1 MLEVPQALLDERRAK
16 GLDLFD
22 EMWEGEL
29 HMVPAPSS
37 DHQRLA
43 GDLYLVLAPLARA
56 AGLVPFYET
65 GLYRADDDWRV
76 PDQLYA
82 RPEQVSARG
91 AEGGVPMVVELRSPH
106 DETDAKLGWYAALG
120 VGQVLVIDP
129 TTRTANASRLEV
141 LGVDLATVA
150 GPALRLDWAGGAAEV

>member
-16 GLDLFD
+16 GHDVFD

-29 HMVPAPSS
+29 HMVPAPSWE
-37 DHQRLA
+37 HQQVNA
-43 GDLYLVLAPLARA
+43 DLFVVLAPLARA
-56 AGLVPFYET
+56 AGLRPAIET

-91 AEGGVPMVVELRSPH
+91 AEGGVPLVVELRSPH
-106 DETDAKLGWYAALG
+106 DETDAKLPWYAALG
-120 VGQVLVIDP
+120 VGQVLVVDP
-129 TTRTANASRLEV
+129 PTRTVSATRIEV

-150 GPALRLDWAGGAAEV
+150 GPALRLRWPGGAAEV